1 MNPFSR
7 NDSLMQAA
15 AENLTKIRNA
25 TLAETVYNTNHRS
38 ALDDRDLYYI
48 EKGDNLNVINRFI
61 KSFLSGTHM
70 YPEDTINRLFVQLQT
85 IGLSVP
91 DFNMKEWMDG
101 QTGSGT
107 YEINQY
113 GTLGTKG
120 ADALTNPFSQGDGI
134 STRTG
139 KHAYLKIKKSLQPG
153 GFYLIDAEIYM
164 GK

>member
-48 EKGDNLNVINRFI
+48 ERGDNLNVINRFL

-85 IGLSVP
+85 IGLTVL
-91 DFNMKEWMDG
+91 DFDMKEWMDG

-113 GTLGTKG
+113 GTFGKPDVG
-120 ADALTNPFSQGDGI
+120 ANINPSAQGDGI

-139 KHAYLKIKKSLQPG
+139 KHAYLKMKKSLQPG